1 MAANTITYDEIVA
14 MFNDFKGAALLPR
27 LRMLEHPSSGNI
39 LLVNFSGRRPIVRK
53 YIPVAGSP
61 GLYRRPQ

>member
-14 MFNDFKGAALLPR
+14 MFNDFKGMDLLPR
-27 LRMLEHPSSGNI
+27 LRMLEHPYSGNI

-53 YIPVAGSP
+53 YTPVSGSP